1 MFHFIL
7 RVEFGR
13 VGQFLEGR
21 VVHFTGRTLVTA
33 STCEEPL
40 LKLGIGKNDREA
52 AKILGFLLAQR
63 CLEAGIIFVDVSSEL
78 NQQKSEKASAF
89 LDALKEH
96 GLRLKEP
103 EFFFPR
109 RIRDL

>member
-1 MFHFIL
+1 M
-7 RVEFGR
+7 
-13 VGQFLEGR
+13 GQFLEGR

-33 STCEEPL
+33 STCEESL
-40 LKLGIGKNDREA
+40 IKLGIGKNDQEA

-63 CLEAGIIFVDVSSEL
+63 CLESGILFVEVPNQL
-78 NQQKSEKASAF
+78 NQQKSEKESAF
-89 LDALKEH
+89 LKAMKEH